1 MGGEAD
7 GRNASL
13 GIAGG
18 VGGAERPGYFQNVRR
33 EIEPLLPARVESV
46 LEVGC
51 AAGGTMRWLRS
62 IRDVKYAAG
71 VEQEPEAA
79 RAARLVF
86 DDVEIGDAA
95 ASDFGFRQ
103 ERFDLILALD
113 VLEHLADPWTI
124 LRRLR
129 EKLAKD
135 GVFIASVPNVAH
147 YKVSLNLFLRGR
159 WDYAEEGLLDRTHLR
174 FFTRRT
180 AVELFESTGYSVRR
194 VLATFLC
201 PNLFCS
207 LWISER
213 EGRWY
218 SQKPMRFLVPKR
230 FVEFQYL
237 IAVGRSGEDNG
248 PGMPEAGAP

>member
-1 MGGEAD
+1 M
-7 GRNASL
+7 L
-13 GIAGG
+13 
-18 VGGAERPGYFQNVRR
+18 GGAELSAYFQNLRC
-33 EIEPLLPARVESV
+33 EIEPLLPERVDSV
-46 LEVGC
+46 LEIGC

-79 RAARLVF
+79 KAARLVF
-86 DDVEIGDAA
+86 DDVEIADAG
-95 ASDFGFRQ
+95 ASGFGFRQ

-113 VLEHLADPWTI
+113 VLEHLADPWSV

-147 YKVSLNLFLRGR
+147 YKVSLNLFLRGN
-159 WDYAEEGLLDRTHLR
+159 WDYADEGHLDRSHLR

-180 AVELFESTGYSVRR
+180 AIELFESTGYSVRR
-194 VLATFLC
+194 ILATFGY
-201 PNLFCS
+201 PNLFC
-207 LWISER
+207 LPWISER

-218 SQKPMRFLVPKR
+218 SQKLMRFLVPKR

-237 IAVGRSGEDNG
+237 IAAGRSGVDNG
-248 PGMPEAGAP
+248 PAMPEAGAP